1 VSKNKG
7 EYEMGSKGKQII
19 DLDVD
24 DLLSDLNRLYADEWL
39 AVYAYNYMGQVVT
52 GRPAV
57 KQLSALLLDTSKDE
71 LEHQQELAERIASLG
86 GKPVIEIS
94 KLVETSND
102 GYPTPPANERD
113 FEAIVRTVIKAE
125 HGAIEA
131 YNRMAKKIHGKDPI
145 TYDLIIHILSE
156 EVEHEDEFENLLS

>member
-1 VSKNKG
+1 
-7 EYEMGSKGKQII
+7 MGSKGKQIVS
-19 DLDVD
+19 LDVAE
-24 DLLSDLNRLYADEWL
+24 LLADLNRLYADEWL
-39 AVYAYNYMGQVVT
+39 AAYAYNYMSQVVT
-52 GRPAV
+52 GRPAA
-57 KQLSALLLDTSKDE
+57 KQLAALLLDTSKDE

-86 GKPVIEIS
+86 GKPVADVS

-102 GYPTPPANERD
+102 GYPTPPVNEKD

-131 YNRMAKKIHGKDPI
+131 YNHLAQKIHGKDPI
-145 TYDLIIHILSE
+145 TYNLIIHILSE